1 MPEWHC
7 APPLEGE
14 EDSPRGLCGIVR
26 RQDPDYRE
34 AQLVRRAVGVV
45 FPDLPGCFSA
55 GDTYDKAIANAH
67 VALRLYAEAERDAG
81 RQLPKPRTFEALY
94 RDHAVREEASGAPF
108 VAIRLEEHADAS
120 TRTEGSKKK
129 RSRKAG

>member
-1 MPEWHC
+1 MKNYFAIVHKD
-7 APPLEGE
+7 
-14 EDSPRGLCGIVR
+14 EDS
-26 RQDPDYRE
+26 
-34 AQLVRRAVGVV
+34 AVGVV

-81 RQLPKPRTFEALY
+81 RKSAEAQDIRGPLSRPR
-94 RDHAVREEASGAPF
+94 VREEARGAPF
-108 VAIRLEEHADAS
+108 VAIRLDEPGRVPANGRAAIGTKS
-120 TRTEGSKKK
+120 KK